1 MVFLFDDRKIANAIL
16 VYTMRPLIH
25 SFDQTITSY
34 TTSLP
39 AWLHSFFIVITSI
52 GTPLIT
58 LSIGAAIALY
68 GLYKSNSRLAVSGA
82 VVWITFGAG
91 SIIKLLVGRERPL
104 TEYAAHLT
112 LDTLSFPSGH
122 TSGST
127 IAYGLIAYILW
138 QLLPKPLNY
147 ISTAL
152 LIVLI
157 ILIGVSRIYLGAHF
171 PSDVVAGC
179 LLGIIMLGIVIFYI
193 KPSVKR

>member
-1 MVFLFDDRKIANAIL
+1 
-16 VYTMRPLIH
+16 MRPFIH
-25 SFDQTITSY
+25 SFDQTITNY
-34 TTSLP
+34 ATSLP
-39 AWLHSFFIVITSI
+39 AWLHTFFIIITSI

-82 VVWITFGAG
+82 AVWITFGAG
-91 SIIKLLVGRERPL
+91 SVIKLLVGRERPL
-104 TEYAAHLT
+104 TEYAANLT

-147 ISTAL
+147 VATAL

-157 ILIGVSRIYLGAHF
+157 ILIGISRIYLGAHF
-171 PSDVVAGC
+171 PSDVVAGWI
-179 LLGIIMLGIVIFYI
+179 LGALVLCVVVFYI